1 MDRLLKLLR
10 DNARNRV
17 ADIPKAQVEA
27 SGETTLYL
35 YDVIVSDDY
44 WGGISAEKF
53 VKELNA
59 LDVPTIHLR
68 INSPGGEVFA
78 ARAIEAAIRNHPAR
92 IVAHVDGYAA
102 SAASFVA
109 VACDEVEI
117 APGGFFM
124 IHKAWTFTAGNA
136 DDLLHTAEMLEK
148 LDASLVDTYAKK
160 SGCTPEDIAGWM
172 KAETWFSARES
183 VERGFADRVA
193 EAGQQYDAAAL
204 LLSDSIAMAKDLLQ
218 EVTDAE
224 LQDVL
229 SQAEKAWK
237 AADKLSTEA
246 TTYALLQENLKMLS
260 DEIKRVLKE
269 LDPDSIGMVKA
280 DGRKVPV
287 YNLQGRLL
295 KHVDLQAEDA
305 FHELPDG
312 IYIVGNKKMHIKQK

>member
-10 DNARNRV
+10 DNARNRT
-17 ADIPKAQVEA
+17 ASTPKAKAEE
-27 SGETTLYL
+27 SGEATLYL

-44 WGGISAEKF
+44 WGGVAAEAF

-59 LDVPTIHLR
+59 TAAPTIHLR

-136 DDLLHTAEMLEK
+136 DDLLHTAEMLDK

-160 SGCTPEDIAGWM
+160 TGCAPEAIAGWRP
-172 KAETWFSARES
+172 K
-183 VERGFADRVA
+183 RGFPP
-193 EAGQQYDAAAL
+193 ENPL
-204 LLSDSIAMAKDLLQ
+204 N
-218 EVTDAE
+218 T
-224 LQDVL
+224 VL
-229 SQAEKAWK
+229 PTAWPK
-237 AADKLSTEA
+237 PLRRHRPTGTFPSTPTLRLFRLRRLPSTLRTA
-246 TTYALLQENLKMLS
+246 NGTS
-260 DEIKRVLKE
+260 
-269 LDPDSIGMVKA
+269 
-280 DGRKVPV
+280 VPP
-287 YNLQGRLL
+287 
-295 KHVDLQAEDA
+295 AC
-305 FHELPDG
+305 LP
-312 IYIVGNKKMHIKQK
+312 

>member
-1 MDRLLKLLR
+1 MKLLR
-10 DNARNRV
+10 DNARNRTV
-17 ADIPKAQVEA
+17 SPPKAKAEE
-27 SGETTLYL
+27 SGESTLYL

-59 LDVPTIHLR
+59 LDAPTIHLR

-160 SGCTPEDIAGWM
+160 TGCAPDAIAGWM
-172 KAETWFSARES
+172 KAENVVFR
-183 VERGFADRVA
+183 RR
-193 EAGQQYDAAAL
+193 
-204 LLSDSIAMAKDLLQ
+204 I
-218 EVTDAE
+218 
-224 LQDVL
+224 
-229 SQAEKAWK
+229 
-237 AADKLSTEA
+237 
-246 TTYALLQENLKMLS
+246 
-260 DEIKRVLKE
+260 R
-269 LDPDSIGMVKA
+269 
-280 DGRKVPV
+280 
-287 YNLQGRLL
+287 
-295 KHVDLQAEDA
+295 
-305 FHELPDG
+305 
-312 IYIVGNKKMHIKQK
+312 

>member
-193 EAGQQYDAAAL
+193 EAAPKAQADWNLSVYANAPVVPAAAA
-204 LLSDSIAMAKDLLQ
+204 SINPQNRERYERTARLFA
-218 EVTDAE
+218 VT
-224 LQDVL
+224 
-229 SQAEKAWK
+229 
-237 AADKLSTEA
+237 
-246 TTYALLQENLKMLS
+246 
-260 DEIKRVLKE
+260 R
-269 LDPDSIGMVKA
+269 
-280 DGRKVPV
+280 
-287 YNLQGRLL
+287 
-295 KHVDLQAEDA
+295 H
-305 FHELPDG
+305 
-312 IYIVGNKKMHIKQK
+312 

>member
-1 MDRLLKLLR
+1 MKLLR
-10 DNARNRV
+10 DTPEQG
-17 ADIPKAQVEA
+17 ADIPKAQAEA
-27 SGETTLYL
+27 SGEATLYL

-44 WGGISAEKF
+44 WGGISAETF

-59 LDVPTIHLR
+59 LDAPTIHLR

-160 SGCTPEDIAGWM
+160 TGCTPEEIAGWM
-172 KAETWFSARES
+172 KAETWFSAGES
-183 VERGFADRVA
+183 VERG
-193 EAGQQYDAAAL
+193 L
-204 LLSDSIAMAKDLLQ
+204 P
-218 EVTDAE
+218 T
-224 LQDVL
+224 
-229 SQAEKAWK
+229 AWPK
-237 AADKLSTEA
+237 PLRRHRPTGTFPSTPTLRLFRLRRLPSTLRTA
-246 TTYALLQENLKMLS
+246 NGTS
-260 DEIKRVLKE
+260 
-269 LDPDSIGMVKA
+269 
-280 DGRKVPV
+280 VPP
-287 YNLQGRLL
+287 
-295 KHVDLQAEDA
+295 AC
-305 FHELPDG
+305 LP
-312 IYIVGNKKMHIKQK
+312 